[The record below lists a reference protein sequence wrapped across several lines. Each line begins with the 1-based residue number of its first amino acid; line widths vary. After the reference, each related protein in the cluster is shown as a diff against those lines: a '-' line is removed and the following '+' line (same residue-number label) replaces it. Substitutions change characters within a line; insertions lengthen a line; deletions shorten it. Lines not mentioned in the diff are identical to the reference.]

1 MKGIM
6 YTVATF
12 LIFLGITTYV
22 YMNLNFSENSSSL
35 ISSERIFRYW
45 NAVDSGMQNLVNV
58 STAKKDFV
66 LEINDSLPAE
76 RSVKTLLDRYG
87 LFVEQFFKDPTID
100 VRFEDSSGN
109 KVELENMESKLTI
122 KPMNIT
128 YGWDSWGKNEME
140 IRGLTANLGFI
151 QSINLS
157 VRFVNNTI
165 ANNSI
170 IWSPYKDCRANQPCL
185 NFYLSVSDGTK
196 TIVSDKTTFDLSRGS
211 KTELIYC
218 TAGDCWMR
226 VRVGLWTAE
235 DPQNIIKIELHNL
248 NITTSTRI
256 KMNTTEFFANYPAIL
271 AVRTA
276 FAEKV
281 EFL

>member
-12 LIFLGITTYV
+12 LIFLGIIAYTYA
-22 YMNLNFSENSSSL
+22 NLDFSKNSSAL

-45 NAVDSGMQNLVNV
+45 NAVDSAMQNIINV
-58 STAKKDFV
+58 STAKEDFV
-66 LEINDSLPAE
+66 IEINDSLPAE
-76 RSVKTLLDRYG
+76 RDVETLLDKYG
-87 LFVEQFFKDPTID
+87 QFIEQFFKDPTIE
-100 VRFEDSSGN
+100 VRFEDTAGN

-122 KPMNIT
+122 KPMNTT
-128 YGWDSWGKNEME
+128 YQWDSWGKNEME
-140 IRGLTANLGFI
+140 IRSLTANLGFI

-157 VRFVNNTI
+157 ARFVNNTV

-170 IWSPYKDCRANQPCL
+170 IWSPYKDCRARYPCL
-185 NFYLSVSDGTK
+185 NFFLTVSDGMK
-196 TIVSDKTTFDLSRGS
+196 TLSSAETTFDLSRGS

-218 TAGDCWMR
+218 GVGDCWLR
-226 VRVGLWTAE
+226 IRVGLWTSE
-235 DPQNIIKIELHNL
+235 DPQNVIKIELHNL
-248 NITTSTRI
+248 NITTSTKI
-256 KMNTTEFFANYPAIL
+256 KMNTTEFFVNYPAML